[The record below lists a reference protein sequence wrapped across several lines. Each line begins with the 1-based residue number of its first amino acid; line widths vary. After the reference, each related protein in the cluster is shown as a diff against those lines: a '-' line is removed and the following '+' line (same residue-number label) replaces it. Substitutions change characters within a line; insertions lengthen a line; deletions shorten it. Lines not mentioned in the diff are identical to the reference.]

1 MLFLLGLTIRER
13 TKTGKPDIRSFAV
26 GLTVSQGHLRLP
38 QARSLFEW
46 EYTISYSKLPFVF
59 RARNPPLRRA
69 NVRLSVPTNE
79 LSPRYTSYCVRWD

>member
-1 MLFLLGLTIRER
+1 M
-13 TKTGKPDIRSFAV
+13 V
-26 GLTVSQGHLRLP
+26 GLTVSQGHLQLL

-59 RARNPPLRRA
+59 RARNPPLRRP

-79 LSPRYTSYCVRWD
+79 LSPRYTRVTSYFKKLNDPPMYTNYEQ